1 MVTASFSEAVA
12 AMVADSGQPM
22 KLRANERDQHGEEGF
37 QSVNEQSGSPAVPPP
52 LGECV
57 PTHPATVLI
66 VDDLP
71 DNLAVLGEI
80 LQCHYRVL
88 VASTGERALQIARAG
103 SRPDLILLD
112 VMMPGM
118 DGYQVL
124 TRLQADPWTRDI
136 PVVFVTAMNAVEDEE
151 RGLALGAADYITK
164 PLRPRIV
171 LARVHTQIVL
181 KRASDLLRDRNGFLE
196 AEVERRLGENQLIQD
211 VSIHA
216 LARLAEI
223 RDNETGNH
231 LRRTQGY
238 VLSLARRLQ
247 GHPRFAQ
254 ILTERTVDLLA
265 KSAPLHDIGKVGIPD
280 QILLKPGPLSPPEWV
295 IMKTHAKLGSDAI
308 EQAERDAVRPVA
320 FLSLA
325 KDIAHYHHE
334 KWDGSGYPE
343 GLAGEAIPLAAR
355 LMALADVFDALISRR
370 VYKEPMSF
378 DAAREII
385 REGSGHHFDPVLADT
400 FLAGFDE
407 IAGIAN
413 RYRDG

>member
-1 MVTASFSEAVA
+1 
-12 AMVADSGQPM
+12 
-22 KLRANERDQHGEEGF
+22 
-37 QSVNEQSGSPAVPPP
+37 VNEPAERTIATPPTGSD
-52 LGECV
+52 
-57 PTHPATVLI
+57 PTHPSTVLI

-71 DNLAVLGEI
+71 DNLTILGDI
-80 LQCHYRVL
+80 LLPYYRVL
-88 VASTGERALQIARAG
+88 VASTGPRALQLAAAQPQ
-103 SRPDLILLD
+103 PDLILLD

-124 TRLQADPWTRDI
+124 ARLQAERATRDI
-136 PVVFVTAMNAVEDEE
+136 PVVFVTAMNGVEDEE
-151 RGLALGAADYITK
+151 HGLELGAADYLAK

-171 LARVHTQIVL
+171 LARVHTQLAL
-181 KRASDLLRDRNGFLE
+181 KRAGDLLRDRNASLE

-238 VLSLARRLQ
+238 VHTLARRLR
-247 GHPRFAQ
+247 GDPRFAGA
-254 ILTERTVDLLA
+254 LSERTVELLA
-265 KSAPLHDIGKVGIPD
+265 KSALLHDIGKVGIPD
-280 QILLKPGPLSPPEWV
+280 EILRKPGPLTPREWE

-308 EQAERDAVRPVA
+308 EQAERDALRPVD
-320 FLSLA
+320 FLTLA

-370 VYKEPMSF
+370 VYKEPITLA
-378 DAAREII
+378 AAREVI
-385 REGSGHHFDPVLADT
+385 REGSGRHFDPHLVAA
-400 FLAGFDE
+400 FLDDFD
-407 IAGIAN
+407 AFAVIAN